1 MSNPSKDVN
10 RMNDVIDDAEWAFWA
25 IIAKAYPE
33 ARAGDFSPMATIE
46 FNAAVVTAVTHWLE
60 LNADTP
66 EENWLTT
73 EIMLHRIEYF
83 YTDGITLTDC
93 DAEHIAYSIS
103 QGVSEGVQFEPD
115 ESTVH
120 LYWKINNNPDA

>member
-1 MSNPSKDVN
+1 MNKPSVDTN

-25 IIAKAYPE
+25 IVAKAYPE
-33 ARAGDFSPMATIE
+33 AQSGDLSPMATIE
-46 FNAAVVTAVTHWLE
+46 FNAAIVTAVTHWLE
-60 LNADTP
+60 LNADP
-66 EENWLTT
+66 QESEHKVT